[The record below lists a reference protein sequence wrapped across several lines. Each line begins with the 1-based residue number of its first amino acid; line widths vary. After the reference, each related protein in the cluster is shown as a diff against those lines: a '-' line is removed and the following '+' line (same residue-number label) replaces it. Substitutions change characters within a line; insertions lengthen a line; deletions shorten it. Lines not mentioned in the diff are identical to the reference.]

1 MRIFAQRN
9 NTGLPPICGTLQHRF
24 RTMHQLKTNDNDMR
38 KHLILLCTAAFLS
51 SLHINRNQQNRTSH
65 RIEPMQKPQPPFP
78 MSHYRQS
85 RHCAAV
91 QTHATTS
98 TPSTT

>member
-1 MRIFAQRN
+1 
-9 NTGLPPICGTLQHRF
+9 
-24 RTMHQLKTNDNDMR
+24 MR

-51 SLHINRNQQNRTSH
+51 SLHINRSQPNRTNH
-65 RIEPMQKPQPPFP
+65 RIKPMQKPQPPLP

-91 QTHATTS
+91 RSHATTS
-98 TPSTT
+98 TLSTT

>member
-1 MRIFAQRN
+1 MPIFAQRN
-9 NTGLPPICGTLQHRF
+9 NAGLPPICGTLQHPL
-24 RTMHQLKTNDNDMR
+24 RTTRQLKTSYDDMR

-51 SLHINRNQQNRTSH
+51 SLRINRNQQNRTSH
-65 RIEPMQKPQPPFP
+65 RIKPMQKPQPPLP

-91 QTHATTS
+91 RSHATTS
-98 TPSTT
+98 TLSTT